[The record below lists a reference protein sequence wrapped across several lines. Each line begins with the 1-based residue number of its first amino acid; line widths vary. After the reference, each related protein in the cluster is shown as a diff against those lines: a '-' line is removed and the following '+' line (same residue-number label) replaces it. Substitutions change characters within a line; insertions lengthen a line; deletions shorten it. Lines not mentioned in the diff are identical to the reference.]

1 MGRLLFVIIPCDLG
15 FREEVM
21 SVCDDLLAKLFC
33 SKAGESV
40 MQSLLRVGGRTQHLV
55 VSYQLGA
62 KVQENITSNLED
74 KPSFITF

>member
-1 MGRLLFVIIPCDLG
+1 
-15 FREEVM
+15 M

-55 VSYQLGA
+55 VSYQVGA
-62 KVQENITSNLED
+62 KVREDITSSLENAD
-74 KPSFITF
+74 HFLIIKCNMQ